1 MQSVSPFQQKLLQLE
16 QQLKSLVDSNEN
28 IVSSDSATNLYSNIS
43 LEEVL
48 LLSNIDQLQDDILPA
63 LANKIESIRNEM
75 NPLEQKKSK
84 LDSMIQ
90 SFKNL
95 SNELDT
101 KMVIL
106 KPIGSC
112 W

>member
-48 LLSNIDQLQDDILPA
+48 LLSNIDHLQDDILPA

-95 SNELDT
+95 SSELDV
-101 KMVIL
+101 KMEV
-106 KPIGSC
+106 SMN
-112 W
+112 